1 MEPASIPL
9 LRAERLVKHFPV
21 RTGLFGRARGAIQ
34 AVDDISFEL
43 YPGETLAL
51 VGESGC
57 GKSTAGR
64 LLLRL
69 IEPTSGRV
77 WFRERDLH
85 SLSQREIR
93 SLRREM

>member
-1 MEPASIPL
+1 MTEPL

-21 RTGLFGRARGAIQ
+21 RRGLFGRARGAVQ
-34 AVDDISFEL
+34 AVDGISFEI

-57 GKSTAGR
+57 GKSTAGK

-69 IEPTSGRV
+69 IEPSRPTV
-77 WFRERDLH
+77 
-85 SLSQREIR
+85 
-93 SLRREM
+93 

>member
-1 MEPASIPL
+1 MTEPL

-21 RTGLFGRARGAIQ
+21 RSGLFGRARGAVQ

-57 GKSTAGR
+57 GKSTAGK

-69 IEPTSGRV
+69 IEPSRPI
-77 WFRERDLH
+77 E
-85 SLSQREIR
+85 
-93 SLRREM
+93 